1 MTRTTR
7 ETALATARGLALASH
22 TGPTVV
28 VTVLAGFF
36 AAGVG
41 SGPGPTAL
49 VTAAVLT
56 GQLSVG
62 WSNDWLD
69 ARRDV
74 AVQRTDKPV
83 VAGLVTTRQVH
94 AAALVAAGLCVVLS
108 LATGIVA
115 GLAHLVA
122 VASAWSYNAWLKSTV
137 WSWAPY
143 AVSFGL
149 LPLFVVLAGPGRAA
163 APWAMTATALLGVGA
178 HVANTLPDLE
188 DDRATGIRGLPHR
201 LGRTRASVLAPTVL
215 VAAVAVVVLGP
226 PGPPSVAA
234 WMGGAVAVALAVS
247 AGVVAVRR
255 TASRLP
261 FALSM
266 AVAAVCA
273 VLLVLAG
280 PDVALPG

>member
-1 MTRTTR
+1 MKTRAAATT
-7 ETALATARGLALASH
+7 LRGLALASH
-22 TGPTVV
+22 AGPTVV
-28 VTVLAGFF
+28 VPRLAGFV
-36 AAGVG
+36 AGG
-41 SGPGPTAL
+41 GGAGPGTTAL
-49 VTAAVLT
+49 VTAAVLS

-69 ARRDV
+69 ARRDR
-74 AVQRTDKPV
+74 AVDRADKPV
-83 VAGLVTTRQVH
+83 VAGLVSVRQVH
-94 AAALVAAGLCVVLS
+94 AAALAAAAACVVLS
-108 LATGIVA
+108 LATGLVA
-115 GLAHLVA
+115 GLVHLVA

-149 LPLFVVLAGPGRAA
+149 LPLFVVLASPGERVA

-188 DDRATGIRGLPHR
+188 DDRATGVRGLPHR
-201 LGRTRASVLAPTVL
+201 LGRTGASVLAPAVL
-215 VAAVAVVVLGP
+215 VTAVGVVVLGP
-226 PGPPSVAA
+226 PGPPTVVAWVA
-234 WMGGAVAVALAVS
+234 GAVAVVLAVS

-255 TASRLP
+255 TTSRLP

-280 PDVALPG
+280 PDVALAG

>member
-22 TGPTVV
+22 AGPTVV

-41 SGPGPTAL
+41 SGPGPTVL

-83 VAGLVTTRQVH
+83 VAGLVPTRQVH

-115 GLAHLVA
+115 GLVHLVA

-234 WMGGAVAVALAVS
+234 WVGGAVAVALAVS

>member
-7 ETALATARGLALASH
+7 ETALATAWGLALASH
-22 TGPTVV
+22 AGPTVV

-115 GLAHLVA
+115 GLVHLVA

-234 WMGGAVAVALAVS
+234 WVGGAVAVALAVS

>member
-1 MTRTTR
+1 MTSRAATT
-7 ETALATARGLALASH
+7 LRGLALASH
-22 TGPTVV
+22 AGPTVV
-28 VTVLAGFF
+28 VTALAGLF
-36 AAGVG
+36 AVGVG
-41 SGPGPTAL
+41 SGPGTTAL

-74 AVQRTDKPV
+74 TVQRADKPV
-83 VAGLVTTRQVH
+83 VAGLVSTRQVH
-94 AAALVAAGLCVVLS
+94 AAALVAAGACVVLS
-108 LATGIVA
+108 LATGLLA
-115 GLAHLVA
+115 GLVHLAA
-122 VASAWSYNAWLKSTV
+122 VASAWAYNAWLKSTV

-149 LPLFVVLAGPGRAA
+149 LPLFVVLAAPGDRVA
-163 APWAMTATALLGVGA
+163 APWAMSATALLGVGA

-188 DDRATGIRGLPHR
+188 DDRATGVCGLPHR
-201 LGRTRASVLAPTVL
+201 LGRTRASVLAPAVL

-226 PGPPSVAA
+226 PGAPSVAG
-234 WMGGAVAVALAVS
+234 WVGGAVAVALAIG

-255 TASRLP
+255 TTSRAP

-273 VLLVLAG
+273 ILLVLAG

>member
-22 TGPTVV
+22 AGPTVV

-115 GLAHLVA
+115 GLVHLVA

-234 WMGGAVAVALAVS
+234 WVGGAVAVALAVS

>member
-1 MTRTTR
+1 M
-7 ETALATARGLALASH
+7 RGLALASH
-22 TGPTVV
+22 AGPTVV

-36 AAGVG
+36 AVGVG
-41 SGPGPTAL
+41 SGAGTTAL
-49 VTAAVLT
+49 VTAAVLS

-69 ARRDV
+69 ARRDL
-74 AVQRTDKPV
+74 AVDRADKPV
-83 VAGLVTTRQVH
+83 VAGLVSVRQVH
-94 AAALVAAGLCVVLS
+94 AAALAAAAACVVLS
-108 LATGIVA
+108 LATGLVA
-115 GLAHLVA
+115 GLVHLVA

-149 LPLFVVLAGPGRAA
+149 LPLFVVLASPGERVA

-188 DDRATGIRGLPHR
+188 DDRATGVRGLPHR
-201 LGRTRASVLAPTVL
+201 LGRTGASVLAPAVL
-215 VAAVAVVVLGP
+215 VTAVGVVVLGP
-226 PGPPSVAA
+226 PGPPTAVAWVA
-234 WMGGAVAVALAVS
+234 GAVAVVLAVS

-255 TASRLP
+255 TTSRLP

-280 PDVALPG
+280 PDVALAG

>member
-1 MTRTTR
+1 
-7 ETALATARGLALASH
+7 
-22 TGPTVV
+22 
-28 VTVLAGFF
+28 
-36 AAGVG
+36 VG
-41 SGPGPTAL
+41 SGPGTTAL

-74 AVQRTDKPV
+74 AVRRVDKPV
-83 VAGLVTTRQVH
+83 VAGLVSARQVH
-94 AAALVAAGLCVVLS
+94 AAALAAAASCVVLS
-108 LATGIVA
+108 LATGLVA
-115 GLAHLVA
+115 GLVHLVA
-122 VASAWSYNAWLKSTV
+122 VASAWAYNAWLKSTA

-149 LPLFVVLAGPGRAA
+149 LPLFVVLAGPGDRVA

-188 DDRATGIRGLPHR
+188 DDRATGIQGLPHR
-201 LGRTRASVLAPTVL
+201 LGRTRASLLAPAVL
-215 VAAVAVVVLGP
+215 VTAVAVVVLGP
-226 PGPPSVAA
+226 PGPASVAGWA
-234 WMGGAVAVALAVS
+234 GGALAVGLAVG
-247 AGVVAVRR
+247 AGVVAVRETR
-255 TASRLP
+255 SRAP

-280 PDVALPG
+280 PDVALPA

>member
-1 MTRTTR
+1 MRVRAATT
-7 ETALATARGLALASH
+7 LRGLALASH
-22 TGPTVV
+22 AGPTAV

-36 AAGVG
+36 AVGVG
-41 SGPGPTAL
+41 SGAGTTAL
-49 VTAAVLT
+49 VTAAVLS

-69 ARRDV
+69 ARRDR
-74 AVQRTDKPV
+74 AVERADKPV
-83 VAGLVTTRQVH
+83 VAGLVSVRQVH
-94 AAALVAAGLCVVLS
+94 AAALAAAAACVVLS
-108 LATGIVA
+108 LATGLVA
-115 GLAHLVA
+115 GLVHLVA

-149 LPLFVVLAGPGRAA
+149 LPLFVVLASPGDRVA

-188 DDRATGIRGLPHR
+188 DDRATGVRGLPHR
-201 LGRTRASVLAPTVL
+201 LGRTGASVLAPAVL
-215 VAAVAVVVLGP
+215 VTAVGVVVLGP
-226 PGPPSVAA
+226 PGPPTAVA
-234 WMGGAVAVALAVS
+234 WVGGAVAVVLAVS

-255 TASRLP
+255 TTSRLP

-280 PDVALPG
+280 PDVALAG

>member
-1 MTRTTR
+1 MKTRAAATT
-7 ETALATARGLALASH
+7 LRGLALASH
-22 TGPTVV
+22 AGPTVV

-36 AAGVG
+36 AVGVG
-41 SGPGPTAL
+41 SGAGTTAL
-49 VTAAVLT
+49 VTAAVLS

-69 ARRDV
+69 ARRDL
-74 AVQRTDKPV
+74 AVDRADKPV
-83 VAGLVTTRQVH
+83 VAGLVSVRQVH
-94 AAALVAAGLCVVLS
+94 AAALAAAAACVVLS
-108 LATGIVA
+108 LATGLVA
-115 GLAHLVA
+115 GLVHLVA

-137 WSWAPY
+137 WSWSPY

-149 LPLFVVLAGPGRAA
+149 LPLFVVLASPGERVA

-188 DDRATGIRGLPHR
+188 DDRATGVRGLPHR
-201 LGRTRASVLAPTVL
+201 LGRTGASVLAPAVL
-215 VAAVAVVVLGP
+215 VTAVGVVVLGP
-226 PGPPSVAA
+226 PGPPTVVAWVA
-234 WMGGAVAVALAVS
+234 GAVAVVLAVS

-255 TASRLP
+255 TTSRLP

-280 PDVALPG
+280 PDVALSG

>member
-1 MTRTTR
+1 VKTRAATT
-7 ETALATARGLALASH
+7 TLRGLALASH
-22 TGPTVV
+22 AGPTAV

-36 AAGVG
+36 AVGVG
-41 SGPGPTAL
+41 SGAGTTAL
-49 VTAAVLT
+49 VTAAVLS

-69 ARRDV
+69 ARRDL
-74 AVQRTDKPV
+74 AVDRADKPV
-83 VAGLVTTRQVH
+83 VAGLVSVRQVH
-94 AAALVAAGLCVVLS
+94 AAALAAAAACVVLS
-108 LATGIVA
+108 LATGLVA
-115 GLAHLVA
+115 GLVHLVA

-149 LPLFVVLAGPGRAA
+149 LPLFVVLASPGERVA

-188 DDRATGIRGLPHR
+188 DDRATGVRGLPHR
-201 LGRTRASVLAPTVL
+201 LGRTGASVLAPAVL
-215 VAAVAVVVLGP
+215 VTAVGVVVLGP
-226 PGPPSVAA
+226 PGPPTAVAWVA
-234 WMGGAVAVALAVS
+234 GAVAVVLAVS

-255 TASRLP
+255 TTSRLP

-280 PDVALPG
+280 PDVALAG

>member
-1 MTRTTR
+1 MTRAATT
-7 ETALATARGLALASH
+7 TLRGLALASH
-22 TGPTVV
+22 AGPTVV

-41 SGPGPTAL
+41 SGAGTTAL
-49 VTAAVLT
+49 VTAAVLS

-69 ARRDV
+69 ARRDR
-74 AVQRTDKPV
+74 AVDRADKPV
-83 VAGLVTTRQVH
+83 VAGLVSVRQVH
-94 AAALVAAGLCVVLS
+94 AAALGAAAACVVLS
-108 LATGIVA
+108 LATGLVA
-115 GLAHLVA
+115 GLVHLVA

-143 AVSFGL
+143 AISFGL
-149 LPLFVVLAGPGRAA
+149 LPLFVVLASPGDRVA

-188 DDRATGIRGLPHR
+188 DDRATGVRGLPHR
-201 LGRTRASVLAPTVL
+201 LGRTGASVLAPAVL
-215 VAAVAVVVLGP
+215 VTAVGVVVLGP
-226 PGPPSVAA
+226 PGPPT
-234 WMGGAVAVALAVS
+234 AVAWAAGTVAVVLAVS

-255 TASRLP
+255 TTSRLP

-273 VLLVLAG
+273 VRLVLAG
-280 PDVALPG
+280 PDVALAG

>member
-1 MTRTTR
+1 VRTRAATT
-7 ETALATARGLALASH
+7 TLRGLALASH
-22 TGPTVV
+22 AGPTVL

-36 AAGVG
+36 AVGVG
-41 SGPGPTAL
+41 SGAGTTAL
-49 VTAAVLT
+49 VTAAVLS

-69 ARRDV
+69 ARRDR
-74 AVQRTDKPV
+74 AVERADKPV
-83 VAGLVTTRQVH
+83 VAGLVSVRQVH
-94 AAALVAAGLCVVLS
+94 AAALLAAAACVVLS
-108 LATGIVA
+108 LATGLVA
-115 GLAHLVA
+115 GLVHLVA

-149 LPLFVVLAGPGRAA
+149 LPLFVVLAAPGDRVA
-163 APWAMTATALLGVGA
+163 APWAMAATALLGVGA

-201 LGRTRASVLAPTVL
+201 LGRTGASVLAPAVL
-215 VAAVAVVVLGP
+215 VAAVGVVVLGP
-226 PGPPSVAA
+226 PGPPTTVA
-234 WMGGAVAVALAVS
+234 WVGGAVSVVLAVS

-255 TASRLP
+255 TTSRLP

-280 PDVALPG
+280 PDVALAG

>member
-1 MTRTTR
+1 MKTRAATT
-7 ETALATARGLALASH
+7 TLRGLALASH
-22 TGPTVV
+22 AGPTAV

-36 AAGVG
+36 AVGVG
-41 SGPGPTAL
+41 SGAGTTAL
-49 VTAAVLT
+49 VTAAVLS

-69 ARRDV
+69 ARRDL
-74 AVQRTDKPV
+74 AVDRADKPV
-83 VAGLVTTRQVH
+83 VAGLVSVRQVH
-94 AAALVAAGLCVVLS
+94 AAALAAAAACVVLS
-108 LATGIVA
+108 LATGLVA
-115 GLAHLVA
+115 GLVHLVA

-149 LPLFVVLAGPGRAA
+149 LPLFVVLASPGERVA

-188 DDRATGIRGLPHR
+188 DDRATGVRGLPHR
-201 LGRTRASVLAPTVL
+201 LGRTGASVLAPAVL
-215 VAAVAVVVLGP
+215 VTAVGVVVLGP
-226 PGPPSVAA
+226 PGPPTAVAWVA
-234 WMGGAVAVALAVS
+234 GAVAVVLAVS

-255 TASRLP
+255 TTSRLP

-280 PDVALPG
+280 PDVALAG

>member
-1 MTRTTR
+1 MAGARSTV
-7 ETALATARGLALASH
+7 RGLALASH
-22 TGPTVV
+22 AGPTVV
-28 VTVLAGFF
+28 VTALAGLF

-41 SGPGPTAL
+41 SGPATTVL
-49 VTAAVLT
+49 VVAAVLT

-69 ARRDV
+69 ARRDLT
-74 AVQRTDKPV
+74 VQRTGKPV
-83 VAGLVTTRQVH
+83 VAGLVSARQVH

-108 LATGIVA
+108 LATGLVA
-115 GLAHLVA
+115 GLVHLVA
-122 VASAWSYNAWLKSTV
+122 VASAWTYNVLLKSTV
-137 WSWAPY
+137 WSWVPY

-149 LPLFVVLAGPGRAA
+149 LPLFVVLAGPGDRVA

-188 DDRATGIRGLPHR
+188 DDRATGVRGLPHR
-201 LGRTRASVLAPTVL
+201 LGRTGASVLAPLVL
-215 VAAVAVVVLGP
+215 AVAVAVVVLGP
-226 PGPPSVAA
+226 PGAPSVAG
-234 WMGGAVAVALAVS
+234 WVGGAAAVALAVA

-255 TASRLP
+255 TTSRAP

-280 PDVALPG
+280 PDVALPR